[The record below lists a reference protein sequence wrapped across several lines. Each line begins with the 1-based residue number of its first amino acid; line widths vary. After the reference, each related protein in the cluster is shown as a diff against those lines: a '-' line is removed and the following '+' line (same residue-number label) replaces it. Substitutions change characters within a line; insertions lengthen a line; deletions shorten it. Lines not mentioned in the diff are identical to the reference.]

1 MLILE
6 LKDDEEYVWYDD
18 VCVMSNL
25 IKTMYYGEEVN
36 LTNGESKQLEK
47 IDLKWAEKDIAIKY
61 EEICKGII
69 IEKSTEELYNILDY
83 DDVNI
88 IFKVLNM
95 ANFLHNERVIQLID
109 NKITQEISDISII
122 KVKEKFGLMEEDLS
136 EEVKNQIKNLQNI
149 SMFRESDGE
158 YSDNEVD

>member
-6 LKDDEEYVWYDD
+6 LKDNEEYVWYDD

-25 IKTMYYGEEVN
+25 IKTMYYGDEVD

-47 IDLKWAEKDIAIKY
+47 FDLKWAEKDIAIKY

-69 IEKSTEELYNILDY
+69 FEKSTEELYNILDY

-88 IFKVLNM
+88 IFKVLNL
-95 ANFLHNERVIQLID
+95 ANFLHNERVMQLID
-109 NKITQEISDISII
+109 NKITQEISDMSII
-122 KVKEKFGLMEEDLS
+122 KVKEKFGLTEEDLS
-136 EEVKNQIKNLQNI
+136 EEVKNQIKSLQNI
-149 SMFRESDGE
+149 SIFRESDGE
-158 YSDNEVD
+158 YSDDDVD